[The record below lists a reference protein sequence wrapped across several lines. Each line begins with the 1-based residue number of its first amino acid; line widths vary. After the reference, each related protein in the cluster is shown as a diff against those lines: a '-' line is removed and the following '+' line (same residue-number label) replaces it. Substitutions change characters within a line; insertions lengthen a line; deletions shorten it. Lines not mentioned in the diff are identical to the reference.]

1 MKGIER
7 LEEIIVNGTKLQRSA
22 AAYQLYWNIRDGKG
36 ASADKRRSMKYLRVA
51 AENGSVDAM
60 YQMGWHYGTGTFVG
74 KNIVKAI
81 DWYRKAADK
90 GDAWAQVD
98 LGQIYLD
105 GERSVDKDYIQAVRL
120 FRKAARK
127 SDELAFYDLGLC
139 YDLGKGVR
147 QSDRLACKFYSK
159 AALRGHVAAMCNL
172 GAILANYDGS
182 QRDGILWTRRAALR
196 GDDKAQHNLGE
207 WYANGECGLKKSR
220 RLALKWLKM
229 SAGNGNKKAAKSL
242 ARLTALQLKAP
253 THKSCQSC

>member
-90 GDAWAQVD
+90 GDAM
-98 LGQIYLD
+98 
-105 GERSVDKDYIQAVRL
+105 
-120 FRKAARK
+120 
-127 SDELAFYDLGLC
+127 
-139 YDLGKGVR
+139 
-147 QSDRLACKFYSK
+147 
-159 AALRGHVAAMCNL
+159 RG
-172 GAILANYDGS
+172 
-182 QRDGILWTRRAALR
+182 
-196 GDDKAQHNLGE
+196 
-207 WYANGECGLKKSR
+207 R
-220 RLALKWLKM
+220 RLIWVRYILMA
-229 SAGNGNKKAAKSL
+229 SVA
-242 ARLTALQLKAP
+242 
-253 THKSCQSC
+253 